1 MLAIKAALTIGTVS
15 DEGTTKGKGE
25 APCPSVF
32 PDSAD
37 AMEIGFSAW
46 KQNE

>member
-1 MLAIKAALTIGTVS
+1 MAKLKRRERRAPRTPNGFVH
-15 DEGTTKGKGE
+15 